1 MFRIATSVYVKV
13 IFVGFLFI
21 SPSLAFAA
29 DFIIDSE
36 PDLHRALAQAN
47 KNNEADTI
55 TLLSGEYRLQRR
67 LVFSEKGTVLKGH
80 TGVPGDV
87 VLSGRGMRQSKGVE
101 VLVDVQADK
110 ITVTSVTLQNAGN
123 HLIQVRSEKDAD
135 NFTLTNCVLRDAYE
149 QMLKVSSLESSE
161 HYSDNGK
168 VEHCVFEYTKG
179 IGPQYYI
186 GGIDAHKSRNW
197 LVQNNRFENIA
208 SPSQH
213 IAEHAV
219 HFWKDSSHT
228 QVLNNTFINNDR
240 GVGFGLGNRGAQ
252 HNGGLIKNN
261 VFFHLDN
268 HHPYADASI
277 ILERAPNAVVQNNLV
292 VQYHSYPNAI
302 EYRFKETKGVVI
314 EGNTVNRRI
323 ASRNGGIASVI
334 KNEKQR

>member
-1 MFRIATSVYVKV
+1 MLKSANTVCIQILV
-13 IFVGFLFI
+13 ICFLIKSTAFV
-21 SPSLAFAA
+21 FAA

-36 PDLHRALAQAN
+36 PDLHRALTQAN
-47 KNNEADTI
+47 KNKETDTI
-55 TLLSGEYRLQRR
+55 TLLSGEYQLQRR
-67 LVFSEKGTVLKGH
+67 LVFSEKGTVLKGE
-80 TGVPGDV
+80 TGVATDV

-101 VLVDVQADK
+101 VLVDVQADN
-110 ITVTSVTLQNAGN
+110 ITVTSLTLKNAGN

-149 QMLKVSSLESSE
+149 QMLKVSSSESSL

-208 SPSQH
+208 SPTKH

-240 GVGFGLGNRGAQ
+240 GVGFGLGNSGLQ
-252 HNGGLIKNN
+252 HTGGLIKDN

-268 HHPYADASI
+268 QHPYADASI
-277 ILERAPNAVVQNNLV
+277 ILERAPNAVVQNNLIA
-292 VQYHSYPNAI
+292 QYHSYPNAI

-323 ASRNGGIASVI
+323 ASRNGGKASVI
-334 KNEKQR
+334 NNEKQR